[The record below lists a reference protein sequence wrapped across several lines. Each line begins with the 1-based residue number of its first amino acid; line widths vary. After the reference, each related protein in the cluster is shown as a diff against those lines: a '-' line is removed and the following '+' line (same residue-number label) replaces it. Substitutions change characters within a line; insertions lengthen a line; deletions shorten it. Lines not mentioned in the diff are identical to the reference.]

1 MKFCIFGAGAIGGM
15 AAVRLAQAGHEVSV
29 VARGAHLAAIREHGV
44 TVVKGDARAT
54 ARVRASDQPGDLGP
68 QDSVIV
74 TLKAHSL
81 AAAAPDIA
89 PLLGPATTVVTAMN
103 GIPWWFFQHWGGK
116 LEGTR
121 LAACDPDG
129 GIARALPHERVIG
142 GVVFQAAFVAAP
154 GVIHHTSGNRI
165 ILGEPSGA
173 ASPRTQALVDAL
185 TGAGVEASLSRNIH
199 QDIWYKLMGNVCY
212 NPVSVL
218 TMAHSDTML
227 ADPYMH
233 RMFAAMMRE
242 FMALGEALGFTFAS
256 SIDERIATTR
266 RLGHIKTSMLQDVE
280 AGRPIELDAIVG
292 AVVEIA
298 EKLALPIPTIE
309 AVFGLVRQRGATL
322 GLYAPR

>member
-15 AAVRLAQAGHEVSV
+15 AAVQLAQAGHEVSV

-142 GVVFQAAFVAAP
+142 GVVFQAAFVSAP

-185 TGAGVEASLSRNIH
+185 R
-199 QDIWYKLMGNVCY
+199 K
-212 NPVSVL
+212 
-218 TMAHSDTML
+218 
-227 ADPYMH
+227 
-233 RMFAAMMRE
+233 
-242 FMALGEALGFTFAS
+242 
-256 SIDERIATTR
+256 
-266 RLGHIKTSMLQDVE
+266 
-280 AGRPIELDAIVG
+280 
-292 AVVEIA
+292 
-298 EKLALPIPTIE
+298 
-309 AVFGLVRQRGATL
+309 
-322 GLYAPR
+322 

>member
-1 MKFCIFGAGAIGGM
+1 MRICVFGAGAIGGM
-15 AAVRLAQAGHEVSV
+15 AAARLAQAGHEVSV
-29 VARGAHLAAIREHGV
+29 VARGAHLAAIRAQGI
-44 TVVKGDARAT
+44 TVVKGKTRET
-54 ARVRASDQPGDLGP
+54 VRVRASDRPDDLGP

-74 TLKAHSL
+74 AVKAHSL
-81 AAAAPDIA
+81 AAAAPAIA
-89 PLLGPATTVVTAMN
+89 PLLGPTTSIVTAMN
-103 GIPWWFFQHWGGK
+103 GIPWWYFQSWGGR

-129 GIARALPHERVIG
+129 RIAAALAHERIIG
-142 GVVFQAAFVAAP
+142 GVVFQAAFVSAP
-154 GVIHHTSGNRI
+154 GVIHHASGNRI
-165 ILGEPSGA
+165 VLGEPSGA
-173 ASPRTQALVDAL
+173 ASPRAQAMVDAL
-185 TGAGVEASLSRNIH
+185 AGAGVEASLSRNIR

-227 ADPYMH
+227 DDPYMH

-242 FMALGEALGFTFAS
+242 FMTLGETLGFTFAS
-256 SIDERIATTR
+256 SIEERIATTR

-298 EKLALPIPTIE
+298 EKLALPIPTID

-322 GLYAPR
+322 GLYTPR